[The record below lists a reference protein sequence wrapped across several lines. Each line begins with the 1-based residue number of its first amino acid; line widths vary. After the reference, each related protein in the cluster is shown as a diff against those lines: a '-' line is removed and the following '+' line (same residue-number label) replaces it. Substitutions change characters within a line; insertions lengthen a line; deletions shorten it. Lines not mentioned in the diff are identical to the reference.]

1 MVVNAVACLQF
12 CTFSWREKQNGSR
25 GTNHKIVSRIPTGP
39 APSRG
44 SPLTYTL
51 EIFHNAY
58 NKDLIRMLTP
68 NLYNYVNL
76 KMHPYLFAQA
86 TTLLPI
92 GNLQYQAKN
101 LWKY

>member
-1 MVVNAVACLQF
+1 
-12 CTFSWREKQNGSR
+12 
-25 GTNHKIVSRIPTGP
+25 
-39 APSRG
+39 
-44 SPLTYTL
+44 
-51 EIFHNAY
+51 
-58 NKDLIRMLTP
+58 MLTP